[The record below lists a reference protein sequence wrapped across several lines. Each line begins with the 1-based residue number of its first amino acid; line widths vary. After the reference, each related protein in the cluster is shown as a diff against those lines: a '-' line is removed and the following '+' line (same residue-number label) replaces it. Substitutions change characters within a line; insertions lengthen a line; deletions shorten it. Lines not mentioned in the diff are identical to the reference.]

1 MTTIFTVQGPHEV
14 PTYRGKAGRTITPE
28 DIQEFWRSHATLASQ
43 RGCYVFAI
51 RAGGGFTP
59 GYVGRATKSFRQEV
73 FAPHKLAK
81 YQQFLA
87 DYVKGTPV
95 LFFLVAPAKKGKV
108 NSKHIAALED
118 FLIQRG
124 VAANP
129 ELLNVKGTQQEQWAI
144 QGILRSAQGKPTLA
158 AREFKK
164 AMKSS

>member
-1 MTTIFTVQGPHEV
+1 MFTVQGPHEV

-28 DIQEFWRSHATLASQ
+28 DIQDFWRSHTALAKQ

-51 RAGGGFTP
+51 RTGGGFTL
-59 GYVGRATKSFRQEV
+59 GYVGKATKSFRQEA

-81 YQQFLA
+81 YQQFLV

-95 LFFLVAPAKKGKV
+95 LFFLVSPAKKGKV
-108 NSKHIAALED
+108 NSKHNAGLED
-118 FLIQRG
+118 FLIQKG

-129 ELLNVKGTQQEQWAI
+129 ELLNVKGTQEEQWGI
-144 QGILRSAQGKPTLA
+144 QGILRSAQGKPCQA